1 MRERSP
7 VTAMR
12 IDLVFPK
19 FKLLS
24 GAERLILDLGSAL
37 AGRGHRVRIVCHRFH
52 PSCRPLAEKLVI
64 EETGDRLEWTGNHYL
79 DSIAS
84 YVQSFRLRR
93 RIDRAADAVCLFGPA
108 LPLAAWRPRGPK
120 HLLYFCYEPPR
131 AASVDEAE
139 VLARVGV
146 LRFVLAPAL
155 RLYRRIDRWLVG
167 RVDSILVSGPFGA
180 DLVRAEYGRASWIVT
195 PGVSL
200 DGTPPDRR
208 AARAAIGLDEAARVV
223 LTVNFLHPRKR
234 LDLLLRGWARVEAG
248 LRDAVLL
255 IVGDGP
261 ERSALEALARGLGL
275 EHVRFCGFVPEA
287 ELPLYYAAADLLTHV
302 ARLETFGFTVIEA
315 GAFRVPVVVADEGGP
330 RHTVVPGETGI
341 LVTANEAPLAE
352 ALAELLSDPERAR
365 TMGER
370 GREHALR
377 HYTWGRG
384 AEEFLAAVDD
394 LERAGHSA

>member
-64 EETGDRLEWTGNHYL
+64 EETGYRLEWTGNHYL

-84 YVQSFRLRR
+84 YVQSFWLRR

-108 LPLAAWRPRGPK
+108 LPLAARRPRGPR

-155 RLYRRIDRWLVG
+155 RLYRRIDRWLVR

-195 PGVSL
+195 HGVSL
-200 DGTPPDRR
+200 DATRPDRR
-208 AARAAIGLDEAARVV
+208 AARAAIGIDEAARVV

-234 LDLLLRGWARVEAG
+234 IDLLLRAWARVEKR
-248 LRDAVLL
+248 LRDPVLL

-261 ERSALEALARGLGL
+261 
-275 EHVRFCGFVPEA
+275 
-287 ELPLYYAAADLLTHV
+287 
-302 ARLETFGFTVIEA
+302 
-315 GAFRVPVVVADEGGP
+315 
-330 RHTVVPGETGI
+330 
-341 LVTANEAPLAE
+341 
-352 ALAELLSDPERAR
+352 
-365 TMGER
+365 
-370 GREHALR
+370 
-377 HYTWGRG
+377 
-384 AEEFLAAVDD
+384 
-394 LERAGHSA
+394 